1 MKMNLPEDVQYIIH
15 KLNEYGYEA
24 YAVGGCVRDSI
35 IHRVPGDW
43 DITTNARPE
52 QVKPLFY
59 RTIDT
64 GIQHGTVTVMLHG
77 VGYEVT
83 TYRIDG
89 EYEDS
94 RHPKSVEFTTRL
106 EEDLMRRDFTI
117 NAMAYN
123 DEVGIVD
130 VFGGCED
137 IDKKLIRCVGEAKER
152 FTEDALR
159 MLRAVRFSAQLGYSI
174 DDNTAK
180 AIIELAPTIDKISK
194 ERIHT
199 ELGKT
204 LLSNNP
210 DYLKKAM
217 ELGITQVVFP
227 VMDEMK
233 NVDEA
238 MSLLKVLPK
247 DLVFRYAAV
256 LYQTGAERAKKML
269 KELKLDNYT
278 IDNGVKLVALHGL
291 PLTADVVEV
300 RKQASEI
307 GTEMYERVL
316 LFEREFYKIVGDDES
331 YEKIVSQAELFNG
344 ILERRECLSLKELAV
359 TGNDLISAG
368 IKPGKEL
375 GEILKNML
383 QDVLICPENNTKE
396 YLFNNHL
403 HI

>member
-1 MKMNLPEDVQYIIH
+1 MIMNLPEDVKFIIR
-15 KLNEYGYEA
+15 KLNEYGFEA

-64 GIQHGTVTVMLHG
+64 GIQHGTVTIMLHG

-174 DDNTAK
+174 DENTAK
-180 AIIELAPTIDKISK
+180 AIKELAPTIDKISK

-204 LLSNNP
+204 LLSDNP
-210 DYLKKAM
+210 DYIRKAM
-217 ELGITQVVFP
+217 ELGITRIVFS
-227 VMDEMK
+227 VMDELDD
-233 NVDEA
+233 VDEA
-238 MSLLKVLPK
+238 MMLLKVMPK

-256 LYQTGAERAKKML
+256 LYQTGAARAKEML

-278 IDNGVKLVALHGL
+278 IDNSVKLVALHGL
-291 PLTADVVEV
+291 PLTSDIVEI

-307 GTEMYERVL
+307 GIDMYKRVL
-316 LFEREFYKIVGDDES
+316 LFDREFYKIVDDNES
-331 YEKIVSQAELFNG
+331 YEKIVVQEELFAG
-344 ILERRECLSLKELAV
+344 IQERKECLSLKELAV
-359 TGNDLISAG
+359 TGNDLIRAG
-368 IKPGKEL
+368 VKPGKEL
-375 GEILKNML
+375 GEILKTML
-383 QDVLICPENNTKE
+383 QDVLACPENNIKE
-396 YLFNNHL
+396 YLFENHL